1 MSLTIATKVERN
13 VRQQTS
19 QKENKVKICNEM
31 LFRLKK
37 EGNSNTC
44 YNTNEC

>member
-1 MSLTIATKVERN
+1 MSIN
-13 VRQQTS
+13 RQVN
-19 QKENKVKICNEM
+19 KENKVKIFNEM

-37 EGNSNTC
+37 EGNSNTF